1 VAFALWVAAQ
11 ALALPPATVWATGA
25 SAPALANQP
34 VPTATGSNPAPELA
48 LATALVDALNRGDE
62 DAAVALFDPEATLHM
77 DRYAWTHAEIHR
89 WARTQI
95 AASIEIEPQGPFQ
108 AVPNRSFWTARV
120 RRADWAQ
127 RGVEWVRL
135 ACQILTEGDHIM
147 DFSADPLDASSVAG
161 LGSLWRPGSV
171 PDPAPPIVAR
181 RDPDRSAGAGQPG
194 APAAGI
200 LACGVAG
207 LVLAGCALLGARRTA
222 PVRHS
227 SGLITHLSN
236 RRGRRELEA

>member
-1 VAFALWVAAQ
+1 VA
-11 ALALPPATVWATGA
+11 PP
-25 SAPALANQP
+25 
-34 VPTATGSNPAPELA
+34 PTDPSSAPELA

-77 DRYAWTHAEIHR
+77 DRYAWTDAEIHR

-95 AASIEIEPQGPFQ
+95 AASIEVEPQGPFQ

-127 RGVEWVRL
+127 RGVEWVLL
-135 ACQILTEGDHIM
+135 ACQILTEADRIM
-147 DFSADPLDASSVAG
+147 DFSADPLDATSVAG

-171 PDPAPPIVAR
+171 PDPVPPIVAR
-181 RDPDRSAGAGQPG
+181 RDPDRSAGVGQPG

-207 LVLAGCALLGARRTA
+207 LVLASCALLGARRTA

-227 SGLITHLSN
+227 SGLITQLSN
-236 RRGRRELEA
+236 RRGRRGLEA